1 MDSIEKIKTEKEIED
16 IISERTEIQ
25 RLMNDAQ
32 WEKLDKYLRDLN
44 IKYGA
49 ETFVYNLANPI
60 MPRNIPD
67 NARNCI
73 NFLNSLLEEK
83 LVDVTKG

>member
-44 IKYGA
+44 IRSR
-49 ETFVYNLANPI
+49 NL
-60 MPRNIPD
+60 
-67 NARNCI
+67 C
-73 NFLNSLLEEK
+73 L
-83 LVDVTKG
+83 